1 MKKDI
6 RYDLLIFQQLRVV
19 QFDPYYF
26 GVLIPQRSA
35 ALLYSWIVSIHA
47 SKITIPFVAVDV
59 YRR

>member
-35 ALLYSWIVSIHA
+35 INRLRCC
-47 SKITIPFVAVDV
+47 IPGS
-59 YRR
+59 